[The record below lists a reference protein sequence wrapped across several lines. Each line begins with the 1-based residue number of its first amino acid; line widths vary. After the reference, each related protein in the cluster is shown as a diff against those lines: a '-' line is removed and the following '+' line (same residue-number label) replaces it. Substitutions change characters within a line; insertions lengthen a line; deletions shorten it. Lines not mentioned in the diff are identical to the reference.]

1 MKVIQRRLTD
11 VIPYGRNPR
20 KNQAAVD
27 AVASSIRQFGWQQ
40 PIVVDAQGVIIAG
53 HTRYLAAER
62 LGMAKVPVVVAKD
75 LTADKVQAYRIADNK
90 LGEIAEWDET
100 MLATELRMLSEAGW
114 GDMKGLGFGED
125 ELDRLLSP
133 LAEAVDGEEPAADPG
148 EGEQPADGDE
158 EPEDDQA
165 PAEADPR
172 GELQRR
178 FGAILDSEAFPHLS
192 KSALRVLHRVRQWAS
207 FDRCTFHVSL
217 RTLAAATKTAG
228 TTARRGLD
236 ELLDMGLI
244 RQREETV
251 SGCRVFEIV
260 VPKSVRPAVRRDD
273 RGEEHP
279 WE

>member
-20 KNQAAVD
+20 KNEAAVD

-62 LGMAKVPVVVAKD
+62 LGMARVPVVVAKD
-75 LTADKVQAYRIADNK
+75 LTADQVQAYRISDNK
-90 LGEIAEWDET
+90 LAEIAEWDET

-114 GDMKGLGFGED
+114 GDMTGLGFGED

-133 LAEAVDGEEPAADPG
+133 LAEAVEGEEPAADPG
-148 EGEQPADGDE
+148 EGESPADGED

-172 GELQRR
+172 GELHRR
-178 FGAILDSEAFPHLS
+178 LGVIVGSGADRNLS
-192 KSALRVLHRVRQWAS
+192 RSAVRVLLRLQHSAS
-207 FDRCTFHVSL
+207 VDGCTLSV
-217 RTLAAATKTAG
+217 TLAELAESMQAAR
-228 TTARRGLD
+228 TTAKRGLD
-236 ELLDMGLI
+236 DLI
-244 RQREETV
+244 ESGIVRET
-251 SGCRVFEIV
+251 GDGADPRRTFEIV
-260 VPKSVRPAVRRDD
+260 AKRSAKPAVPRGD
-273 RGEEHP
+273 RGDEHP